1 VDRNYTELAID
12 LVKGR
17 CYGIDVIKNECSTRT
32 APPWDALQLV
42 CRRYVRP
49 YPVRGCALFSWSRRD
64 RIWHNCMLFLS
75 DSLYWVAYAFRCLFS
90 VKSEMSSVWVACY
103 RTLCR

>member
-32 APPWDALQLV
+32 APP
-42 CRRYVRP
+42 
-49 YPVRGCALFSWSRRD
+49 
-64 RIWHNCMLFLS
+64 
-75 DSLYWVAYAFRCLFS
+75 
-90 VKSEMSSVWVACY
+90 
-103 RTLCR
+103 